1 MVAIWCA
8 MYIGTYHKLKP
19 IDDRVDRFT
28 GNLMDTAI
36 LLEDAIKAVEDEPE
50 LPGQMPDEMWAMI
63 NGDRDAI
70 EELLRIT
77 VRQTKSG
84 IIERLTPNKNVSISG
99 ETDD

>member
-1 MVAIWCA
+1 

-63 NGDRDAI
+63 NGDRSIWWWEKQPI
-70 EELLRIT
+70 ENSQDVSKFDIT
-77 VRQTKSG
+77 LNT
-84 IIERLTPNKNVSISG
+84 
-99 ETDD
+99 

>member
-1 MVAIWCA
+1 
-8 MYIGTYHKLKP
+8 
-19 IDDRVDRFT
+19 
-28 GNLMDTAI
+28 MDTAI

-50 LPGQMPDEMWAMI
+50 LPGRMPDEMWAMI